1 MGEVSA
7 MKRHD
12 IREMLAL
19 DQAIADADV
28 QAHVD
33 TCGGCAPYYRQHLTI
48 DVVLRAELRWE
59 APETLTARLL
69 ARASRRT
76 TCGALGAIFLGRTIQ
91 TRSRL
96 VALLRNN
103 LFFRPASFLP
113 AYNQAV
119 YEFANRKRPL
129 HRGDYDGKRVT
140 NDWNQ
145 QSG

>member
-1 MGEVSA
+1 MREVSA
-7 MKRHD
+7 MRCHD
-12 IREMLAL
+12 IREMLL
-19 DQAIADADV
+19 LNPTITDADV

-33 TCGGCAPYYRQHLTI
+33 TCGGCARYRSQQHRN
-48 DVVLRAELRWE
+48 DVVLRAELRWA

-69 ARASRRT
+69 ARASQRA

-91 TRSRL
+91 TRSRM

-103 LFFRPASFLP
+103 LFFRPAGFLP

-119 YEFANRKRPL
+119 YEFTNRKRLL